1 MYTKKDLIKAFKDI
15 GIDPEGTLLVH
26 SSMKAVGEV
35 EGRADTVIDAFME
48 YMQDGLLLFPTH
60 SWSEKNNKDNKFN
73 PKTEDSCVGILT
85 NIFRKREGVV
95 RSLHPTHSLAA
106 YGKDAEEF
114 TAGEEKRKTPCP
126 RNGCYG
132 KLYDR
137 NAQILFLGC
146 TLKTNT
152 FIHGVEE
159 WNQIPNRLGDSPVEY
174 QIVLK
179 DKVIDCP
186 VYPHQAPVEDVSK
199 NYDKLK
205 EPLLS
210 KNICVK
216 GKIGDAVSY
225 LCRAKKMA
233 DLTSKFLQKNQD
245 LFLDDQPI
253 PEAWYKNN

>member
-1 MYTKKDLIKAFKDI
+1 MYTKKDLIKSFKKI

-48 YMQDGLLLFPTH
+48 YMENGLLIFPTH
-60 SWSEKNNKDNKFN
+60 SWSEENNEDNIFN
-73 PKTEDSCVGILT
+73 PKTEKSCVGILT

-106 YGKDAEEF
+106 YGEEAEEF
-114 TAGEEKRKTPCP
+114 ISNEEKFNTPCP
-126 RNGCYG
+126 RKGCYG

-137 NAQILFLGC
+137 EAHILFLGC
-146 TLKTNT
+146 TLKNNT

-159 WNQIPNRLGDSPVEY
+159 WNDIPNRLGDNAVKY
-174 QIVLK
+174 KIKLK
-179 DKVIDCP
+179 DKVIQRP
-186 VYPHQAPVEDVSK
+186 IYPHQAPIEDISK

-205 EPLLS
+205 KPLLT

-216 GKIGDAVSY
+216 GKIGDADSY
-225 LCRAKKMA
+225 LCQAKEMA
-233 DLTSKFLQKNQD
+233 DLTTTFLQKNKD

-253 PEAWYKNN
+253 PEEWY

>member
-1 MYTKKDLIKAFKDI
+1 MYTKEDLIKAFKEI

-35 EGRADTVIDAFME
+35 DGRADTVIDAFME
-48 YMQDGLLLFPTH
+48 YMQNGLLVFPTH
-60 SWSEKNNKDNKFN
+60 TWSEENNEDNIFN
-73 PKTEDSCVGILT
+73 PQTEKSCVGILT

-95 RSLHPTHSLAA
+95 RSLHTTHSLAA
-106 YGKDAEEF
+106 SGEDAEEF
-114 TAGEEKRKTPCP
+114 IRGEEKVDTPCP

-159 WNQIPNRLGDSPVEY
+159 WNQIPNRLGEKAVEY
-174 QIVLK
+174 KIKLK
-179 DKVIDCP
+179 DKMIKRP

-205 EPLLS
+205 KPLLA

-216 GKIGDAVSY
+216 GKIGDAESY
-225 LCRAKKMA
+225 LCQAREMA
-233 DLTSKFLQKNQD
+233 DLTSTFLQKNQD
-245 LFLDDQPI
+245 LFLDDQPV
-253 PEAWYKNN
+253 PEQWYKD